1 MYKGKIID
9 IEIDDEH
16 IYGEVIGETKETISV
31 DMDGFTRTIWKKDLP
46 EE

>member
-16 IYGEVIGETKETISV
+16 IYGEVIGETKETSFSAKEINA
-31 DMDGFTRTIWKKDLP
+31 
-46 EE
+46 